1 MIKKVIN
8 DLKKIALSGD
18 DIYKALNRN
27 ALIMTYADLRK
38 YNNIDDLFKKHDNVV
53 ILYETS
59 QGFGH
64 WVALYKARKGVI
76 TFFDSYGMKPDDE
89 LKFIPKNFRKE
100 NDTNYPL
107 LTYLLYKSGYK
118 VEYNQHKLQKD
129 LSDVSTCGRHVIIRL
144 QNKKIPVDQYAKI
157 LRSYKGFSPD
167 DVVTLLTGNIQ

>member
-1 MIKKVIN
+1 MIKGIIKK
-8 DLKKIALSGD
+8 LKQVALSGE
-18 DIYKALNRN
+18 DIYKALGKKTKV
-27 ALIMTYADLRK
+27 MTYADLRD
-38 YNNIDDLFKKHDNVV
+38 YDNIDQLFKKYDNIV

-59 QGFGH
+59 KSFGH

-118 VEYNQHKLQKD
+118 VEFNQHKLQKD
-129 LSDVSTCGRHVIIRL
+129 LSDVSTCGRHVIVRL
-144 QNKKIPVDQYAKI
+144 QNKTIPVNEYAKI
-157 LRSYKGFSPD
+157 LRSFKGFSPD